1 MHPITKFA
9 AIALATICL
18 LIAGALMD
26 HPDDLQAEQDAA
38 TDYALAVADG
48 GRAKC
53 AELGRAPMW
62 TRDGDLI
69 CRLPAGVKEAKL

>member
-1 MHPITKFA
+1 MKQIIKLTITS
-9 AIALATICL
+9 TVVMSL
-18 LIAGALMD
+18 LISMALMD
-26 HPDDLQAEQDAA
+26 GPDDLQAERDAA
-38 TDYALAVADG
+38 ADYALAVADG

-53 AELGRAPMW
+53 AELGRVPLW